1 MGAGCLS
8 GLHPL
13 AYNKQPLE
21 LGTRTVC
28 CCDVQ
33 RADAAEST
41 YNFSPMCLMTCAGLL
56 YQGSESVPV
65 EAVHARKEDVEHG
78 DRRGRREREVA
89 VAWHWYPRGPR
100 PLCHLQ
106 KHRRFRLA
114 HGVWSG
120 WADCHVW
127 VWLWARACAGTVVC
141 LCRALLCV
149 RRQSRVGLYGRG
161 VYLSILLLRGASFV
175 LTYQLQREV
184 QGSSFLRHGKGTTT
198 DPTLVKAPPGY
209 HSVHGGP
216 HKVRSAHPNATASS
230 MWVVYDRAQSYPAFV
245 VTYSV
250 RKLAMV
256 W

>member
-1 MGAGCLS
+1 MGA
-8 GLHPL
+8 
-13 AYNKQPLE
+13 
-21 LGTRTVC
+21 RI
-28 CCDVQ
+28 
-33 RADAAEST
+33 
-41 YNFSPMCLMTCAGLL
+41 
-56 YQGSESVPV
+56 
-65 EAVHARKEDVEHG
+65 
-78 DRRGRREREVA
+78 
-89 VAWHWYPRGPR
+89 
-100 PLCHLQ
+100 
-106 KHRRFRLA
+106 
-114 HGVWSG
+114 
-120 WADCHVW
+120 
-127 VWLWARACAGTVVC
+127 AGTVVC

-161 VYLSILLLRGASFV
+161 AYFAERALYSHTSYSHRAAGGTRKLV
-175 LTYQLQREV
+175 LARDLC
-184 QGSSFLRHGKGTTT
+184 GSGMEMGTTT